1 MKDMSISLLLDF
13 YGNLLN
19 EKQLSMM
26 EEYYQEDLSLSE
38 IAENCGITRQ
48 GVHDKIRRGG
58 LELKSYEERLGLLER
73 FSGITRAA
81 DQIDSML
88 KEGTVIDAKLY
99 GEISRLLDIIRNE
112 A

>member
-1 MKDMSISLLLDF
+1 MKDMNISLLLDF

-38 IAENCGITRQ
+38 IAENSGITRQ
-48 GVHDKIRRGG
+48 GVHDNIRRGG
-58 LELKSYEERLGLLER
+58 LELKSYEQRLGLLER